1 MSSKLG
7 RPTHRILMTPPILTM
22 TPAPGERLVRFVG
35 DVLTFRL
42 VGDAPVGPEEKFTAR
57 LRTTIGR
64 GRQLREEVRRAHFHK
79 LTPAGAAW
87 RDLEMKWVDGGWS
100 VTLPLAETGFFRAK
114 AYVLDERGW
123 QHWPDGPDFGVNVQ
137 PDWCRT
143 ANLIYCA
150 FPRMFGPN
158 KTKAQTIDERREAE
172 LKQLDAQGYT
182 VIPPSG
188 TLRDL
193 IHELPHIFD
202 ALGCRILHLL
212 PVSPTPTTL
221 AKFGRFGSPYAVQ
234 DLTAIDPA
242 LIEFDQRTTGVQQFV
257 ELTEA
262 VHLRDG
268 RVLLDLVINHTGWH
282 STLFERHPEWFV
294 KGADGKF
301 VSPGAWGTTWED
313 LVEIDPASTALWEE
327 LAEVFLTWC
336 RRGVDGFRCDAGY
349 KVPVLVWQYITARV
363 HDEFPETVFFL
374 EGLGGGWDDT
384 AIRLTEGGMQ
394 WAYSEIFQNYTPAE
408 LCGYLDHA
416 WRQSER
422 VGLLINYSETHDN
435 DRLAAKGRE
444 WSLLRNQLCALTS
457 VCGGFGFSN
466 GVEWLAPEKV
476 NVHSARGLAWGAEP
490 NLVAELGRL
499 NRLLAEHPC
508 FFDGAHIVRLSQPED
523 AVFAFLRISAAGD
536 EAVLVLANLDWKRP
550 RDFTWKVPATGL
562 PLTGVKASGRGQSSV
577 PTDNRAEAGP
587 SEFRR
592 SLTDAHRERFVRF
605 DSTDL
610 LSGATLAGSRAEDD
624 ALTWSVRPGSVWC
637 LRANTETDVQPWDL
651 YRAER
656 ARAAFAIQ
664 AASAIA
670 GLSGIGNQSWKDLA
684 SLTPSPG
691 RYLARLSRG
700 SEAENFAAVIR
711 WSALDQ
717 RRVVPVPPAHWLL
730 VVLPD
735 RFRLLLRRSDGRS
748 LNLQAVPGN
757 DEWFAAIPPGQPC
770 GDARLQVECYGSAVT
785 HLHGEVR
792 FLPPLPAW
800 NHVLNDIA
808 VLGGV
813 ARDRTVLLTNGR
825 GGMARINL
833 DLGRVRS
840 KYDCVLAAN
849 LHAELPVD
857 RHVFLKRLRVWA
869 NASGFIS
876 PLNADNLVR
885 FELEPA
891 ATWLF
896 RVPAG
901 DGRAVF
907 VRLRIAMV
915 EGENTLTLAFCRERS
930 EPLDG
935 VNLRLTVRFDL
946 EDRNFHWETKRN
958 GAAEHH
964 FSNNTRP
971 LVGVSGFEFTPA
983 GDRRL
988 RVFANAGAYHVAAE
1002 WSEHLPHPVE
1012 ASRGQTGEG
1021 DGWSPGWFD
1030 LPLNEDGAKVE
1041 LVATAELP
1049 ALPEEWSE
1057 GVMKW
1062 LGLGRRQSLQHSNT
1076 PTLPSGDEDEGRER
1090 GPVAAAA
1097 FEQQLHRAAA
1107 QFIVRRGDFKS
1118 VIAGYPWFLDWGRD
1132 TLICARGLIAGGWL
1146 DEVKQLL
1153 IVFGRFEQGGTLPN
1167 TIHGND
1173 ASNRD
1178 TSDAPLWYGVVAEEL
1193 AAATDE
1199 RVFALKVDAS
1209 RTVLEVLGSIAA
1221 GYLKGTANGIR
1232 VDPASGLVWSPSHFT
1247 WMDTNYPAG
1256 TPREGYPIE
1265 IQSLWIL
1272 LLRLL
1277 ARLKAPSSGEA
1288 WGVLAD
1294 RATASLEQLYWL
1306 EGKGWFADSLIAAAG
1321 VPAASAVPD
1330 QVLRSNCLIPISF
1343 GQLTGDRAR
1352 RCVEAARQYLVVPG
1366 ALRSLAPL
1374 PAEPPLPI
1382 HSPHGALLND
1392 PANPYWGRYEG
1403 DEDTRRKPAYHNGTA
1418 WTWTFPSFCEALVVA
1433 HDQEP
1438 AAVAAARAYLASMD
1452 RLLAEGCFGQLPE
1465 VIDGDAPHA
1474 QRGCD
1479 AQAWGATEALRVWRR
1494 LNSTPA

>member
-1 MSSKLG
+1 MSKISLS
-7 RPTHRILMTPPILTM
+7 MTPG
-22 TPAPGERLVRFVG
+22 PGERLVRFVG
-35 DVLTFRL
+35 DVQVFRL
-42 VGDAPVGPEEKFTAR
+42 AGDRPAGPEERFSAR
-57 LRTTIGR
+57 LRTTLGR
-64 GRQLREEVRRAHFHK
+64 GRQLREEIRQAHFRK
-79 LTPAGAAW
+79 LPPAGAAW
-87 RDLEMKWVDGGWS
+87 RDVEMTWADGAWS
-100 VTLPLAETGFFRAK
+100 VALPLAEVGFFRAK
-114 AYVLDERGW
+114 AYLLDEQGW
-123 QHWPDGPDFGVNVQ
+123 QHWPDGLDFGVNVQ
-137 PDWCRT
+137 PNWCRT

-158 KTKAQTIDERREAE
+158 KAKAQTIVERREAE

-188 TLRDL
+188 TLRDV
-193 IHELPHIFD
+193 IRELPHIFD
-202 ALGCRILHLL
+202 TLGCRILHLL

-257 ELTEA
+257 ELAEA

-268 RVLLDLVINHTGWH
+268 RLLLDLVINHTGWH
-282 STLFERHPEWFV
+282 STLFEQHPEWFV

-313 LVEIDPASTALWEE
+313 LVEIDPASAALWEE

-349 KVPVLVWQYITARV
+349 KVPVLVWQCITARV

-416 WRQSER
+416 WKQSER

-435 DRLAAKGRE
+435 ERLAAKGRE

-457 VCGGFGFSN
+457 VCGGFGFTN
-466 GVEWLAPEKV
+466 GVEWLAPERV
-476 NVHSARGLAWGAEP
+476 NVHSARGLAWGSQP

-499 NRLLAEHPC
+499 NRLLADHPC
-508 FFDGAHIVRLSQPED
+508 FFEGAHIIRLSQPVD
-523 AVFAFLRISAAGD
+523 AVFAFLRVSAEGD
-536 EAVLVLANLDWKRP
+536 EAVLVLANLDLKRKQ
-550 RDFTWKVPATGL
+550 DFTWKVPATGL
-562 PLTGVKASGRGQSSV
+562 PLAGVKESGRGQLSFS
-577 PTDNRAEAGP
+577 TYDRAGAEP

-592 SLTDAHRERFVRF
+592 LLTAAHRALFKRL
-605 DSTDL
+605 DATDL
-610 LSGATLAGSRAEDD
+610 LSGASTGISSSKDD
-624 ALTWSVRPGSVWC
+624 VLTWSVRPRSVLC
-637 LRANTETDVQPWDL
+637 LRANINAPCRPGHQ
-651 YRAER
+651 YRSER

-664 AASAIA
+664 AASAVD
-670 GLSGIGNQSWKDLA
+670 GSVETGNQNWAELA
-684 SLTPSPG
+684 WMAENPA
-691 RYLARLSRG
+691 RFLARLTEPSKAG
-700 SEAENFAAVIR
+700 TFVPVIR
-711 WSALDQ
+711 WTALDQ
-717 RRVVPVPPAHWLL
+717 NRVVPVPPEHWLL

-735 RFRLLLRRSDGRS
+735 RFRLSVKRADGQS
-748 LNLQAVPGN
+748 INLHAVPGN
-757 DEWFAAIPPGQPC
+757 NEWFAAIPPGQPF
-770 GDARLQVECYGSAVT
+770 GDAQLQVECYRDKVS
-785 HLHGEVR
+785 HLRGDVR
-792 FLPPLPAW
+792 FLKPLPEW
-800 NHVLNDIA
+800 NHALEDISI
-808 VLGGV
+808 LSRG
-813 ARDRTVLLTNGR
+813 ARERTVLLTNGR

-833 DLGRVRS
+833 DLGRVQS

-849 LHAELPVD
+849 LNGELPVD
-857 RHVFLKRLRVWA
+857 RHVFVKRLRVWA

-885 FELEPA
+885 FQLEPQA
-891 ATWLF
+891 EWLF

-907 VRLRIAMV
+907 VRLRIAMIDR
-915 EGENTLTLAFCRERS
+915 ENTVSLAFFRARS

-964 FSNNTRP
+964 FSSNTRSLADKP
-971 LVGVSGFEFTPA
+971 GFEFTPA
-983 GDRRL
+983 GDRAL
-988 RVFANAGAYHVAAE
+988 RVAATAGAYHAAPE

-1012 ASRGQTGEG
+1012 ASRGQPGEG
-1021 DGWSPGWFD
+1021 DAWSPGWFD
-1030 LPLNEDGAKVE
+1030 LPLNEDEAGVG
-1041 LVATAELP
+1041 LIATAELL
-1049 ALPEEWSE
+1049 ASSSFGTATLRRSPESTPQDGARQEPRPT
-1057 GVMKW
+1057 GVEVV
-1062 LGLGRRQSLQHSNT
+1062 GH
-1076 PTLPSGDEDEGRER
+1076 EGRER
-1090 GPVAAAA
+1090 ERVVSA
-1097 FEQQLHRAAA
+1097 FEQQLHRAAS

-1146 DEVKQLL
+1146 EAVKQLL
-1153 IVFGRFEQGGTLPN
+1153 IVFGRFEQDGTLPN
-1167 TIHGND
+1167 TIHGQD

-1178 TSDAPLWYGVVAEEL
+1178 TSDAPLWYGVVAGEL

-1199 RVFALKVDAS
+1199 SVFGLKVDSS
-1209 RTVLEVLGSIAA
+1209 RTVLDVLRSIAS

-1265 IQSLWIL
+1265 IQSLWIQ

-1277 ARLKAPSSGEA
+1277 ARLNAPPSGDA
-1288 WGVLAD
+1288 WDVIAG
-1294 RATASLEQLYWL
+1294 RAAASLEQFYWL
-1306 EGKGWFADSLIAAAG
+1306 EAKGWFADSLIANAG

-1330 QVLRSNCLIPISF
+1330 QVLRSNCLVPISF

-1352 RCVEAARQYLVVPG
+1352 RCVESARQYLVVPG

-1382 HSPHGALLND
+1382 RSPHGALLND
-1392 PANPYWGRYEG
+1392 AANPYWGRYES

-1433 HDQEP
+1433 HAHEP
-1438 AAVAAARAYLASMD
+1438 AAVSAARAYLGSMD
-1452 RLLAEGCFGQLPE
+1452 RLLEEGCFGHVPE

-1479 AQAWGATEALRVWRR
+1479 AQAWGATEALRVWRWLDR
-1494 LNSTPA
+1494 QPGR

>member
-1 MSSKLG
+1 
-7 RPTHRILMTPPILTM
+7 MTPPILTM

-35 DVLTFRL
+35 DVITFRL

-64 GRQLREEVRRAHFHK
+64 GRQLREEIRRAHFHK
-79 LTPAGAAW
+79 LPPAGAAW
-87 RDLEMKWVDGGWS
+87 RDVEMNWAHGAWTVS
-100 VTLPLAETGFFRAK
+100 LPLAEVGFFRAK
-114 AYVLDERGW
+114 AYLLDERGW
-123 QHWPDGPDFGVNVQ
+123 QHWPEGPDFGVSVQ
-137 PDWCRT
+137 PNWCRT
-143 ANLIYCA
+143 GNLIYCA

-158 KTKAQTIDERREAE
+158 KTKAQTIDEPREAE

-188 TLRDL
+188 TLRDV
-193 IHELPHIFD
+193 IRELPHIFD
-202 ALGCRILHLL
+202 TLGCRILHLL

-242 LIEFDQRTTGVQQFV
+242 LIEFDQRTTGVEQFV
-257 ELTEA
+257 ELAEA

-268 RVLLDLVINHTGWH
+268 RLMLDVVINHTGWH

-294 KGADGKF
+294 KGAGGKF

-313 LVEIDPASTALWEE
+313 LVEIDPSSSALWEE

-363 HDEFPETVFFL
+363 HAEFPETVFFL

-416 WRQSER
+416 WNQSER

-457 VCGGFGFSN
+457 VCGGFGFTS

-476 NVHSARGLAWGAEP
+476 NVHSARGLAWESGP
-490 NLVAELGRL
+490 NIVAELGKL

-508 FFDGAHIVRLSQPED
+508 FFDGAHMVRLSQPED
-523 AVFAFLRISAAGD
+523 AVFAFLRISASGD
-536 EAVLVLANLDWKRP
+536 VAVLVLANLDLKLKQQFGWKP
-550 RDFTWKVPATGL
+550 LATDSMPAGVKELGRGKLNFAGRITAEVEPAELPGL
-562 PLTGVKASGRGQSSV
+562 VIEAHRLAFAGRRAKDLLTGQIVTV
-577 PTDNRAEAGP
+577 PG
-587 SEFRR
+587 SE
-592 SLTDAHRERFVRF
+592 SDK
-605 DSTDL
+605 
-610 LSGATLAGSRAEDD
+610 
-624 ALTWSVRPGSVWC
+624 LTWAVLPASMLC
-637 LRANTETDVQPWDL
+637 LQVDLEDWEGAWDQ
-651 YRAER
+651 YRGDR
-656 ARAAFAIQ
+656 ARAAFAVQAVQ
-664 AASAIA
+664 AADREAAVASATWTMLA
-670 GLSGIGNQSWKDLA
+670 MEVRQPVKFLADLA
-684 SLTPSPG
+684 QQSKG
-691 RYLARLSRG
+691 CA
-700 SEAENFAAVIR
+700 FAPVIS
-711 WSALDQ
+711 WTALD
-717 RRVVPVPPAHWLL
+717 RYRVVPVPPEHWLL
-730 VVLPD
+730 VVLGD
-735 RFRLLLRRSDGRS
+735 RFRLSVKLPDGHS
-748 LNLQAVPGN
+748 LNLQAVPG
-757 DEWFAAIPPGQPC
+757 DGEWFAAIPPGQPF
-770 GDARLQVECYGSAVT
+770 GDAQLMVEAYRDEVI
-785 HLHGEVR
+785 HLRGEVR
-792 FLPPLPAW
+792 FLKPLPEW
-800 NHVLNDIA
+800 QSQLEDIA
-808 VLGGV
+808 VLSRV

-849 LHAELPVD
+849 LNDELPVD

-885 FELEPA
+885 FQAEPQA
-891 ATWLF
+891 EWLF

-907 VRLRIAMV
+907 VRLRIAMLD
-915 EGENTLTLAFCRERS
+915 GENTLTLGFCRERS
-930 EPLDG
+930 EPRDG

-964 FSNNTRP
+964 FSSHTRP
-971 LVGVSGFEFTPA
+971 LSETAGFEFTPA
-983 GDRRL
+983 ADRVL
-988 RVFANAGAYHVAAE
+988 RVAVNAGTYHAAPE

-1030 LPLNEDGAKVE
+1030 LPLKEDGAKVE
-1041 LVATAELP
+1041 LIATAEQP
-1049 ALPEEWSE
+1049 VALGKWSD
-1057 GVMKW
+1057 GVMES
-1062 LGLGRRQSLQHSNT
+1062 LRLRGHQSLQHSNT
-1076 PTLPSGDEDEGRER
+1076 STLLSGNEDENEGRES
-1090 GPVAAAA
+1090 VAAA

-1107 QFIVRRGDFKS
+1107 RFIVRRGDFKS

-1146 DEVKQLL
+1146 EEVKQLL
-1153 IVFGRFEQGGTLPN
+1153 IVFGRFEQNGTLPN

-1178 TSDAPLWYGVVAEEL
+1178 TSDAPLWYGIVAEEL

-1199 RVFALKVDAS
+1199 GVFTLKVDAS
-1209 RTVLEVLGSIAA
+1209 RTVLDVLTSIAA

-1232 VDPASGLVWSPSHFT
+1232 VDPGSGLVWSPSHFT

-1265 IQSLWIL
+1265 IQSLWIR

-1277 ARLKAPSSGEA
+1277 ARLKVPASGDA
-1288 WGVLAD
+1288 WGMLAD
-1294 RATASLEQLYWL
+1294 HATAALEKYYWL
-1306 EGKGWFADSLIAAAG
+1306 EAKGWFADSLIAAVG
-1321 VPAASAVPD
+1321 VPAANAVPD

-1352 RCVEAARQYLVVPG
+1352 RCVAAARQHLVVPG

-1382 HSPHGALLND
+1382 HGPHGGLLND

-1433 HDQEP
+1433 HEHQ
-1438 AAVAAARAYLASMD
+1438 AAAIAAARAYLGSMD
-1452 RLLAEGCFGQLPE
+1452 RLLEEGCFGQLPE

-1494 LNSTPA
+1494 LDSKPV

>member
-1 MSSKLG
+1 MSKFTLS
-7 RPTHRILMTPPILTM
+7 MS
-22 TPAPGERLVRFVG
+22 PAPGERLVRFVG

-42 VGDAPVGPEEKFTAR
+42 TADRPTGPEEKLAVR
-57 LRTTIGR
+57 LRTTMGR
-64 GRQLREEVRRAHFHK
+64 GRQLREEIRRAHFHK
-79 LTPAGAAW
+79 LPPAGAAW
-87 RDLEMKWVDGGWS
+87 RDLEMEWKDGAWV
-100 VTLPLAETGFFRAK
+100 VAVPLAEAGFFRAK
-114 AYVLDERGW
+114 AYLVDEHGW
-123 QHWPDGPDFGVNVQ
+123 QHWPDGSDFGVSVQ

-143 ANLIYCA
+143 ANTIYCA

-158 KTKAQTIDERREAE
+158 KAKALTSDEHQEAAF
-172 LKQLDAQGYT
+172 KKLDEQGYT

-188 TLRDL
+188 TLRDVVR
-193 IHELPHIFD
+193 ELPHIFD
-202 ALGCRILHLL
+202 KLACRILHLL

-242 LIEFDQRTTGVQQFV
+242 LIEFDQRTTGVEQFI

-282 STLFERHPEWFV
+282 ATLFEQHPEWYV
-294 KGADGKF
+294 KGDGGKY

-313 LVEIDPASTALWEE
+313 LVEIDPASTELWDE
-327 LAEVFLTWC
+327 LAEVILTWC

-363 HDEFPETVFFL
+363 HDEFPDTVFLL

-384 AIRLTEGGMQ
+384 ALRLTDGGMQ
-394 WAYSEIFQNYTPAE
+394 WAYSELFQNYTAAE

-416 WRQSER
+416 WKQSER

-457 VCGGFGFSN
+457 VNGGFGFTN

-490 NLVAELGRL
+490 NLVAELGKL

-508 FFDGAHIVRLSQPED
+508 FFDGARIVRLSRPDD
-523 AVFAFLRISAAGD
+523 AVFAFLRISATGD
-536 EAVLVLANLDWKRP
+536 DVVLVLANPDLKRAQSFSWPQPVFENGAQGPSTLPRGRMDSQGSPGSGVLLDDWTKALASKTWSIFSKGRWFDWCRTDACGDVIEQDGRLIWK
-550 RDFTWKVPATGL
+550 L
-562 PLTGVKASGRGQSSV
+562 PPGAVSCLSPDARES
-577 PTDNRAEAGP
+577 AGP
-587 SEFRR
+587 DGKRYR
-592 SLTDAHRERFVRF
+592 DA
-605 DSTDL
+605 
-610 LSGATLAGSRAEDD
+610 
-624 ALTWSVRPGSVWC
+624 
-637 LRANTETDVQPWDL
+637 
-651 YRAER
+651 R
-656 ARAAFAIQ
+656 ARAAFALQ
-664 AASAIA
+664 SALAVGAEARVAGSPWEKLAADVETPDRF
-670 GLSGIGNQSWKDLA
+670 LN
-684 SLTPSPG
+684 SLTHRPG
-691 RYLARLSRG
+691 VHHCS
-700 SEAENFAAVIR
+700 SVIR
-711 WSALDQ
+711 WTTRDE
-717 RRVVPVPPAHWLL
+717 RRVVLVPPDHWLL

-735 RFRLLLRRSDGRS
+735 RFRLSLTTTAGRV
-748 LNLQAVPGN
+748 LILQSVPGN
-757 DEWFAAIPPGQPC
+757 GEWFAAIPPGQPHGEAQLKIEAYC
-770 GDARLQVECYGSAVT
+770 DQVLQLRSDLRFLKPLPEWSAVLEDAAT
-785 HLHGEVR
+785 LNRVAGES
-792 FLPPLPAW
+792 
-800 NHVLNDIA
+800 
-808 VLGGV
+808 
-813 ARDRTVLLTNGR
+813 TVLLTNGR

-849 LHAELPVD
+849 LHADLPVD
-857 RHVFLKRLRVWA
+857 RHVLIKRLRVWA
-869 NASGFIS
+869 NANGFIS
-876 PLNADNLVR
+876 PLGAGNLVR
-885 FELEPA
+885 FAAEPDA
-891 ATWLF
+891 EWWF

-907 VRLRIAMV
+907 VRLRATMLA
-915 EGENTLTLAFCRERS
+915 GENTVTLRFSRERS
-930 EPLDG
+930 EPADG

-958 GAAEHH
+958 GAADHH
-964 FSNNTRP
+964 FASNVKVLADKP
-971 LVGVSGFEFTPA
+971 GFEFAPA
-983 GDRRL
+983 PDRKL
-988 RVFANAGAYHVAAE
+988 RVFADTGAYHEAPE
-1002 WSEHLPHPVE
+1002 WSEHLSHPVE

-1030 LPLNEDGAKVE
+1030 LPLNQDGTSAG
-1041 LVATAELP
+1041 LIATAEESSSIGRATL
-1049 ALPEEWSE
+1049 LRSPEQIPRDGARQEPRPTGKTASE
-1057 GVMKW
+1057 
-1062 LGLGRRQSLQHSNT
+1062 LAGR
-1076 PTLPSGDEDEGRER
+1076 P
-1090 GPVAAAA
+1090 AAAA
-1097 FEQQLHRAAA
+1097 FEQQLRRAAA

-1146 DEVKQLL
+1146 EEVKQLL
-1153 IVFGRFEQGGTLPN
+1153 IVFGRFEQDGTLPN

-1178 TSDAPLWYGVVAEEL
+1178 TSDAPLWYGVVAGEL
-1193 AAATDE
+1193 AAAADE
-1199 RVFALKVDAS
+1199 SVFTLKVDAT
-1209 RTVLEVLGSIAA
+1209 RTVRDVLGSLAA
-1221 GYLKGTANGIR
+1221 GYLKGTPNGIR
-1232 VDPASGLVWSPSHFT
+1232 VDPGSGLVWSPSHFT

-1265 IQSLWIL
+1265 IQALWIR

-1277 ARLKAPSSGEA
+1277 ARLKAPVFGATWEEMA
-1288 WGVLAD
+1288 ALA
-1294 RATASLEQLYWL
+1294 TTSLEQFYWL
-1306 EGKGWFADSLIAAAG
+1306 ESKGWFADSLIAKPG
-1321 VPAASAVPD
+1321 VPAEKAVPD
-1330 QVLRSNCLIPISF
+1330 QVLRSNCLIPVSF

-1352 RCVEAARQYLVVPG
+1352 RCVEAAREHLVVPG

-1382 HSPHGALLND
+1382 HGNHGGLLND

-1418 WTWTFPSFCEALVVA
+1418 WTWTFPTFCEALVMV
-1433 HDQEP
+1433 HDREP
-1438 AAVAAARAYLASMD
+1438 AAVAAARAYLGSMD
-1452 RLLAEGCFGQLPE
+1452 RLLVEGCFGQLPE

-1479 AQAWGATEALRVWRR
+1479 AQAWGATEALRVWRWLQQPR
-1494 LNSTPA
+1494 P

>member
-1 MSSKLG
+1 
-7 RPTHRILMTPPILTM
+7 MTPPILTM

-35 DVLTFRL
+35 DVITFRL

-64 GRQLREEVRRAHFHK
+64 GRQLREEIRRAHFHK
-79 LTPAGAAW
+79 LPPAGAAW
-87 RDLEMKWVDGGWS
+87 RDLEMKWADGAW
-100 VTLPLAETGFFRAK
+100 VVALPLAEVGFFRAK
-114 AYVLDERGW
+114 AYLLDEPGW

-137 PDWCRT
+137 PNWCRT
-143 ANLIYCA
+143 ANIIYCA

-158 KTKAQTIDERREAE
+158 KTKAQTIDEPREAE

-188 TLRDL
+188 TLRDV
-193 IHELPHIFD
+193 IRELPHIFD
-202 ALGCRILHLL
+202 TLGCRILHLL

-242 LIEFDQRTTGVQQFV
+242 LIEFDQRTTGVEQFV
-257 ELTEA
+257 ELAEA

-268 RVLLDLVINHTGWH
+268 RLMLDVVINHTGWH

-294 KGADGKF
+294 KGAGGRF

-313 LVEIDPASTALWEE
+313 LVEIDPSSSALWEE

-363 HDEFPETVFFL
+363 HAEFPETVFFL

-416 WRQSER
+416 WNQSER
-422 VGLLINYSETHDN
+422 VGLLLNYSETHDN

-457 VCGGFGFSN
+457 VCGGFGFTS

-476 NVHSARGLAWGAEP
+476 NVHSARGLAWGSEP
-490 NLVAELGRL
+490 NIVAELGKL

-508 FFDGAHIVRLSQPED
+508 FFDGARVIRLSQPDD
-523 AVFAFLRISAAGD
+523 AVFAFLRISASGD
-536 EAVLVLANLDWKRP
+536 EAVLVLANLDLKLKQRFAWKPLATDSMPAGVKELGRGKL
-550 RDFTWKVPATGL
+550 RFTSRATAGIEPAELTGL
-562 PLTGVKASGRGQSSV
+562 VMEAHRLAFAGRRAKELLTGQIVTV
-577 PTDNRAEAGP
+577 PGAE
-587 SEFRR
+587 S
-592 SLTDAHRERFVRF
+592 DQ
-605 DSTDL
+605 
-610 LSGATLAGSRAEDD
+610 
-624 ALTWSVRPGSVWC
+624 LTWSLLPASILC
-637 LRANTETDVQPWDL
+637 LQVDLEDWESAWGPYRAN
-651 YRAER
+651 R
-656 ARAAFAIQ
+656 ARAAFAVQ
-664 AASAIA
+664 AALVADREAAVASATWTMLA
-670 GLSGIGNQSWKDLA
+670 MDVQQPVKFLADLA
-684 SLTPSPG
+684 QQSKGGVFVPVIHWTSP
-691 RYLARLSRG
+691 
-700 SEAENFAAVIR
+700 
-711 WSALDQ
+711 DQ
-717 RRVVPVPPAHWLL
+717 RRVLPVPPEHWLL

-735 RFRLLLRRSDGRS
+735 RFRLSFRGSDGSS
-748 LNLQAVPGN
+748 LNLHAVPG
-757 DEWFAAIPPGQPC
+757 DGEWFAAIPPGQPF
-770 GDARLQVECYGSAVT
+770 GDAQLMVEAYRNEVI
-785 HLHGEVR
+785 HLRGEVR
-792 FLPPLPAW
+792 FLKPLPEWQSQLA
-800 NHVLNDIA
+800 DIA
-808 VLGGV
+808 LLSRV

-849 LHAELPVD
+849 LNDELPVD
-857 RHVFLKRLRVWA
+857 RHVSLKRLRVWA

-876 PLNADNLVR
+876 PLSADNLVR
-885 FELEPA
+885 FQVEPQA
-891 ATWLF
+891 EWLF

-907 VRLRIAMV
+907 VRLRITMLD
-915 EGENTLTLAFCRERS
+915 GENTVRLSFCRERS
-930 EPLDG
+930 EPRDG

-964 FSNNTRP
+964 FSGNTRP
-971 LVGVSGFEFTPA
+971 LSGTPGFEFTPA
-983 GDRRL
+983 ADRVL
-988 RVFANAGAYHVAAE
+988 RVAANAGTYHAAPE

-1030 LPLNEDGAKVE
+1030 LPLHEDGAKVE
-1041 LVATAELP
+1041 MVATAE
-1049 ALPEEWSE
+1049 S
-1057 GVMKW
+1057 
-1062 LGLGRRQSLQHSNT
+1062 SST
-1076 PTLPSGDEDEGRER
+1076 PTLGRATLLRSLELSPQDGARQEPRPTGVTIVEDEGRER
-1090 GPVAAAA
+1090 AATA

-1146 DEVKQLL
+1146 EEVKQLL
-1153 IVFGRFEQGGTLPN
+1153 IVFGRFEQNGTLPN

-1209 RTVLEVLGSIAA
+1209 RTVLDVLVSIAT
-1221 GYLKGTANGIR
+1221 GYFKGTANGIR

-1265 IQSLWIL
+1265 IQSLWIRL
-1272 LLRLL
+1272 FRLL
-1277 ARLKAPSSGEA
+1277 ARLKAPTAGDTWSA
-1288 WGVLAD
+1288 IAD
-1294 RATASLEQLYWL
+1294 RVAASLEQLYWL
-1306 EGKGWFADSLIAAAG
+1306 EARGWFADSLIAQAG
-1321 VPAASAVPD
+1321 VPAANAVPD

-1352 RCVEAARQYLVVPG
+1352 RCVEAARQHLVVPG

-1374 PAEPPLPI
+1374 PVEPPLPI
-1382 HSPHGALLND
+1382 HGPHGGLLND

-1418 WTWTFPSFCEALVVA
+1418 WTWTFPAFCEALAVA
-1433 HDQEP
+1433 HEHEP
-1438 AAVAAARAYLASMD
+1438 AAIAAARAYLGSMD

-1494 LNSTPA
+1494 LDSKPA

>member
-1 MSSKLG
+1 
-7 RPTHRILMTPPILTM
+7 MTPPILNM

-42 VGDAPVGPEEKFTAR
+42 VGAAPVGPAENFTAR

-64 GRQLREEVRRAHFHK
+64 GRQLRAEIRRAHCHK
-79 LTPAGAAW
+79 LPPAGAAW
-87 RDLEMKWVDGGWS
+87 RDLEMTWADGAWS
-100 VTLPLAETGFFRAK
+100 VALPLAETGFFRAK
-114 AYVLDERGW
+114 AYLLDEQGW

-137 PDWCRT
+137 PNWCRT
-143 ANLIYCA
+143 GNIIYCA
-150 FPRMFGPN
+150 FPRMFGAK
-158 KTKAQTIDERREAE
+158 KTKAQTIDERRETE
-172 LKQLDAQGYT
+172 LKKLDAQGYT

-188 TLRDL
+188 TLRDV
-193 IHELPHIFD
+193 IRELPHIFD
-202 ALGCRILHLL
+202 TLGCRILHLL

-242 LIEFDQRTTGVQQFV
+242 LIEFDQRTTGVEQFI
-257 ELTEA
+257 ELTAA

-282 STLFERHPEWFV
+282 STLFERHAEWFV
-294 KGADGKF
+294 KDAAGKF

-313 LVEIDPASTALWEE
+313 LVEIDPSSAALWEE

-349 KVPVLVWQYITARV
+349 KVPVLVWQCITARV
-363 HDEFPETVFFL
+363 HDEFPDTVFLL

-384 AIRLTEGGMQ
+384 AIRLTEGGLQ
-394 WAYSEIFQNYTPAE
+394 WAYSELFQNYTPAE

-416 WRQSER
+416 WKQSER

-435 DRLAAKGRE
+435 DRLAAKGRQ

-457 VCGGFGFSN
+457 VCGGFGFTN
-466 GVEWLAPEKV
+466 GVEWLAPEQV
-476 NVHSARGLAWGAEP
+476 NVHSARGLAWGGEP
-490 NLVAELGRL
+490 NIVAELGKL

-508 FFDGAHIVRLSQPED
+508 FFEGAHLSQLSTLADP
-523 AVFAFLRISAAGD
+523 VFAFARFSEDTSLG
-536 EAVLVLANLDWKRP
+536 VLVLVNLDLKSERSYEWQRP
-550 RDFTWKVPATGL
+550 A
-562 PLTGVKASGRGQSSV
+562 KASGRL
-577 PTDNRAEAGP
+577 AEP
-587 SEFRR
+587 SAEMWR
-592 SLTDAHRERFVRF
+592 SFSAAAPR
-605 DSTDL
+605 DL
-610 LSGATLAGSRAEDD
+610 LAGQPAPPQKSGVD
-624 ALTWSVRPGSVWC
+624 AITWSLAPGAVRC
-637 LRANTETDVQPWDL
+637 LEPSGGNAPVSGERYRRHRAL
-651 YRAER
+651 
-656 ARAAFAIQ
+656 AAFAIQ
-664 AASAIA
+664 SAHAVGREFELA
-670 GLSGIGNQSWKDLA
+670 GHEWRTLA
-684 SLTPSPG
+684 DTVAVAPAKF
-691 RYLARLSRG
+691 LAQLRG
-700 SEAENFAAVIR
+700 ARGGSYFSVVR
-711 WSALDQ
+711 WTLLD
-717 RRVVPVPPAHWLL
+717 RHRITLVPPGHWLL
-730 VVLPD
+730 VRLPS
-735 RFRLLLRRSDGRS
+735 RFRLRLDDDGTRP
-748 LNLQAVPGN
+748 AVQLVAVQC
-757 DEWFAAIPPGQPC
+757 DEGWLAAVPPGQPP
-770 GDARLQVECYGSAVT
+770 GQAGLSLELYGTEVKHLSSAI
-785 HLHGEVR
+785 R
-792 FLPPLPAW
+792 FLQPMPVWSGCLDGIERLSQFAET
-800 NHVLNDIA
+800 
-808 VLGGV
+808 
-813 ARDRTVLLTNGR
+813 RTVLLTNGR

-849 LHAELPVD
+849 LNADLPVD

-885 FELEPA
+885 FQAEPQA
-891 ATWLF
+891 EWLF

-907 VRLRIAMV
+907 VRLRLALID
-915 EGENTLTLAFCRERS
+915 GENSVTLDFCRERS

-935 VNLRLTVRFDL
+935 VSLRLTVRFDL
-946 EDRNFHWETKRN
+946 EDRNFHHETKRN
-958 GAAEHH
+958 SGVDHH
-964 FSNNTRP
+964 FAANTRT
-971 LVGVSGFEFTPA
+971 LDGIAGFEFTPA
-983 GDRRL
+983 SDRGL
-988 RVFANAGAYHVAAE
+988 RVAATAGTYHPAPE

-1030 LPLNEDGAKVE
+1030 LPLNKDGAGVG
-1041 LVATAELP
+1041 LIATAELP
-1049 ALPEEWSE
+1049 ASPEQWSD
-1057 GVMKW
+1057 GVMEW
-1062 LGLGRRQSLQHSNT
+1062 LSLGRPQSLRHSNT
-1076 PTLPSGDEDEGRER
+1076 PTLPSEDQDEGRER
-1090 GPVAAAA
+1090 GQGRLAAA
-1097 FEQQLHRAAA
+1097 FEQQLHHAAA

-1118 VIAGYPWFLDWGRD
+1118 VVAGYPWFLDWGRD

-1146 DEVKQLL
+1146 EEVKQLL
-1153 IVFGRFEQGGTLPN
+1153 IVFGRFEQDGTLPN
-1167 TIHGND
+1167 TIHGQD
-1173 ASNRD
+1173 ASKRD

-1199 RVFALKVDAS
+1199 GVFSLKVAGS
-1209 RTVLEVLGSIAA
+1209 RTVLDVLSSIAA

-1265 IQSLWIL
+1265 IQSLWVR

-1294 RATASLEQLYWL
+1294 RAAASLEQFYWL
-1306 EGKGWFADSLIAAAG
+1306 EAKGWFADSLIAAAG
-1321 VPAASAVPD
+1321 VPAVSAVPD

-1382 HSPHGALLND
+1382 HGPHGGLLND
-1392 PANPYWGRYEG
+1392 PAKPYWGRYEG

-1433 HDQEP
+1433 HEQAP
-1438 AAVAAARAYLASMD
+1438 ASIAAARAYLGSLD
-1452 RLLAEGCFGQLPE
+1452 RLLEEGCFGQLPE

-1479 AQAWGATEALRVWRR
+1479 AQAWGATEALRVWRW
-1494 LNSTPA
+1494 LNSKPA